1 MPSSGSPSCHSI
13 FVGHNPSVHTWETG
27 HYFANPSNRFWRLL
41 EESGIIDGND
51 PKLDDVMVE
60 NFGFGF
66 CDVIETPGNDA
77 STISRRDFTQNAP
90 SFLKRIDNYA
100 LSMNG
105 ALKRICFVGKRQWKQ
120 LFHPIL
126 AHCMHGK
133 QSHEH
138 RPPNWPDSLNGID
151 VWILPSPSGRAV
163 LSNEERV
170 SPYHDLACEIHS
182 F

>member
-1 MPSSGSPSCHSI
+1 M
-13 FVGHNPSVHTWETG
+13 HTWETG

-77 STISRRDFTQNAP
+77 SMISRRDFTQNAP

-105 ALKRICFVGKRQWKQ
+105 TLKRICFVGKRQWKQ

-126 AHCMHGK
+126 AHCNHGK

-163 LSNEERV
+163 LSNEDWV